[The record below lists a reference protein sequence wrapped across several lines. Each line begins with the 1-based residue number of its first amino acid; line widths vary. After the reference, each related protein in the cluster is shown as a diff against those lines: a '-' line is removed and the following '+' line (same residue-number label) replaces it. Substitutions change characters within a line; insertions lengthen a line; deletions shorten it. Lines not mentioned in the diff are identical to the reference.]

1 MEYELSLYTNQGSRE
16 KNEDRIH
23 CFICKGNT
31 VAIVADGMGG
41 HGDGD
46 MAAGEV
52 VNTIES
58 CFRLQPIVSEEN
70 IRNIMEA
77 ANQNVLELQ
86 KNGKNMRSTVV
97 ALFHSKENSI
107 VAHAGDSRL
116 YCVNGYRMVY
126 KTKDHSVT
134 QMAVEMGAIEE
145 RNMKY
150 SEDRNRVLRS
160 MGNRECKVSIYEL
173 KDKEKKA
180 KGFLLCTDGFW
191 EHFDDKTIC
200 KMIRFAEYDPN
211 RWMDLMVAKIAEE
224 ADDRQDNYSAI
235 TLVERRKKSE

>member
-1 MEYELSLYTNQGSRE
+1 MEYEWSLYTNQGSRE

-23 CFICKGNT
+23 CFICQGNT

-46 MAAGEV
+46 VAAGEV

-58 CFRLQPIVSEEN
+58 CFRLHPIVSEEN

-77 ANQNVLELQ
+77 VNQNVLELHE
-86 KNGKNMRSTVV
+86 NGKNMRSTVV

-134 QMAVEMGAIEE
+134 QMAVEMGNIEE
-145 RNMKY
+145 KNMKY

-173 KDKEKKA
+173 KAKEKKA

-191 EHFDDKTIC
+191 EHFEDKTIC
-200 KMIRFAEYDPN
+200 KMIRCAKYSPEK
-211 RWMDLMVAKIAEE
+211 WMNKMAAKIAEDE
-224 ADDRQDNYSAI
+224 NDKQDNYSAI
-235 TLVERRKKSE
+235 TLVRRRNKNG